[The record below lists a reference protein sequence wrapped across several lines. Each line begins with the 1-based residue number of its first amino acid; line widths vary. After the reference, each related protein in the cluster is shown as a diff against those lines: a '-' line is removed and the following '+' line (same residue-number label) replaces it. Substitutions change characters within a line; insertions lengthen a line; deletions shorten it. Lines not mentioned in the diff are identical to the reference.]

1 MEDKIFGNY
10 TLVDLLVGLFIG
22 VVIYIMS
29 SLISVFVRRN
39 KELMTPVIF
48 GLMYGNYIS
57 FRNLL
62 VK

>member
-1 MEDKIFGNY
+1 
-10 TLVDLLVGLFIG
+10 LVDLLVGLFIV
-22 VVIYIMS
+22 VVIYIIS
-29 SLISVFVRRN
+29 SLISVFVKRN